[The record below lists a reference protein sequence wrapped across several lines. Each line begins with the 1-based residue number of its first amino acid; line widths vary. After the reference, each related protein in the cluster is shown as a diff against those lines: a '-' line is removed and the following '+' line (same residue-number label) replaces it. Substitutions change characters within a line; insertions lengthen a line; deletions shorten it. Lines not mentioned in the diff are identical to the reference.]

1 MIKTERRSCERYDF
15 ELSVHAA
22 WKDADGNIKEETGI
36 TKDISSSGVFMVFK
50 NLIDRGREIDFRIDL
65 PVFVENAKSR
75 IMASGKI
82 VRNVSMTHSD
92 TSYGYGIMFENYSFM
107 RV

>member
-1 MIKTERRSCERYDF
+1 MTKTEKRDCERYVFD
-15 ELSVHAA
+15 LPVHAA
-22 WKDADGNIKEETGI
+22 WKDTDGNIKEETGI

-75 IMASGKI
+75 IMARGRV

-92 TSYGYGIMFENYSFM
+92 KCYGHGIMFEDYSFT